1 MNVLLRV
8 FAVLFAIRGATNLF
22 KPFGAGSGMVFFGQ
36 FLPISSPL
44 GPIVGAY
51 LLIYAYAI
59 WIRHRI
65 ALPMGL
71 IYAVFATLNVVLF
84 YVFNGNPEGFNLIG
98 YIAFAA
104 IAVGVPWATVALLR
118 QTPLRQPDIRQG

>member
-1 MNVLLRV
+1 
-8 FAVLFAIRGATNLF
+8 
-22 KPFGAGSGMVFFGQ
+22 MVFFGY

-51 LLIYAYAI
+51 LIIYAYAI
-59 WIRHRI
+59 WIAHRV

-71 IYAVFATLNVVLF
+71 VYAIYATLNVVLF
-84 YVFNGNPEGFNLIG
+84 YLFQGNPEGFNTIG

-104 IAVGVPWATVALLR
+104 IAIGVPWATVVLLR
-118 QTPLRQPDIRQG
+118 RRPATYHPVLRP